1 MERRARDARVTS
13 LPTAGGL
20 TAAWVLVTLVSMLGA
35 SPDPEPQGAGAQ
47 PVGIHGTGT
56 GRASD
61 RPEIPLGLDLYL
73 PVPEDNPLTSEKVEL
88 GRTLFSDP
96 ILSRDK
102 RLACAGCH
110 EPERAFTDGRTVSRG
125 VFGRQ
130 GTRHVPTLIN
140 RGYGRAFFWDGRISS
155 LEEQVLQPIQDQK
168 EMDMTL
174 KDVVERLRRHQ
185 EYTELF
191 QAAFGRIPTHV
202 DLANALA
209 SYVRTILSG
218 DAPIDHYMNGERDAL
233 SAQARDG
240 LRIFRGRGN
249 CTACHVGPTF
259 TDERFHNTGV
269 AWQDGELLDQGR
281 YMVTGKEE
289 DRGAFKVPTLCEV
302 ARTAPYMHDGS
313 LATLED
319 VVDFYDRGGNPNPY
333 QDAQLRRL
341 HFTPTEKQALI
352 TFLHALSGRVQDGI
366 PTR

>member
-1 MERRARDARVTS
+1 MPERNWRMRVGGATS
-13 LPTAGGL
+13 LLALAMLVGSVSSL
-20 TAAWVLVTLVSMLGA
+20 VSDAAW
-35 SPDPEPQGAGAQ
+35 
-47 PVGIHGTGT
+47 
-56 GRASD
+56 
-61 RPEIPLGLDLYL
+61 RPRLPLGLDLYM
-73 PVPEDNPLTSEKVEL
+73 PVPEDNPLTREKVEL

-155 LEEQVLQPIQDQK
+155 LEEQVLQPIQDPT

-174 KDVVERLRRHQ
+174 KDVVERLRRDR
-185 EYTELF
+185 EYSELF
-191 QAAFGRIPTHV
+191 QAVFGRIPTHV

-218 DAPIDHYMNGERDAL
+218 NAPVDRYDSGEREAL
-233 SAQARDG
+233 SQQERQG
-240 LRIFRGRGN
+240 LGIFRGKGN
-249 CTACHVGPTF
+249 CWVCHLGPTF
-259 TDERFHNTGV
+259 TDEGFHNTGV
-269 AWQDGELLDQGR
+269 AWRDGELLDQGR
-281 YMVTGKEE
+281 YMVTGKEN
-289 DRGAFKVPTLCEV
+289 DRGAFKVPTLREV
-302 ARTAPYMHDGS
+302 ARTVPYMHDGS

-319 VVDFYDRGGNPNPY
+319 VVDFYDRGGNSNPY
-333 QDAQLRRL
+333 RDAELRPL
-341 HFTPTEKQALI
+341 NLTATEKQALI
-352 TFLHALSGRVQDGI
+352 SFLHALSGRVQDGI